1 MKHLYVFTLITFF
14 TLPLL
19 AQETITFSGYN
30 GSGSTVSIDAI
41 SNVNQ
46 TITIVFEDSD
56 IIQNFYTQFQN
67 SIFMYGGLDTD
78 NGGFQGVPDFNN
90 VLTHPE
96 LTLTDADN
104 NAQPNTYSI
113 TINLAQHYTGVPNGT
128 TVYGFNLLFQNQFGG
143 GGNNQTLDL
152 YINLDDS
159 TKDDT
164 LNVNDLSTSNSISYV
179 ENHLIINNYY
189 GEFSIT
195 VYDISGKLIKTID
208 MVSNS
213 NTQRTDLGLT
223 KNQVYFI
230 AVSTKTFHKTLKVI
244 SK

>member
-1 MKHLYVFTLITFF
+1 MKHLYIFALITFF
-14 TLPLL
+14 TSPLL

-30 GSGSTVSIDAI
+30 GSGSTVSVNAV

-78 NGGFQGVPDFNN
+78 NGGFQSAPDFNDI
-90 VLTHPE
+90 VSHPE
-96 LTLTDADN
+96 LTLTDGDN

-143 GGNNQTLDL
+143 GGNNQTLDF
-152 YINLDDS
+152 YINLDDAV
-159 TKDDT
+159 KDDT
-164 LNVNDLSTSNSISYV
+164 LSVADFSPSNAISFFD
-179 ENHLIINNYY
+179 NTLIINDYQ
-189 GEFSIT
+189 GTLLVTI
-195 VYDISGKLIKTID
+195 YDITGKLIKTINTISH
-208 MVSNS
+208 SNL
-213 NTQRTDLGLT
+213 QKIDLGLP
-223 KNQVYFI
+223 KNQVHFVS
-230 AVSTKTFHKTLKVI
+230 VSTKTFHKTLKVI